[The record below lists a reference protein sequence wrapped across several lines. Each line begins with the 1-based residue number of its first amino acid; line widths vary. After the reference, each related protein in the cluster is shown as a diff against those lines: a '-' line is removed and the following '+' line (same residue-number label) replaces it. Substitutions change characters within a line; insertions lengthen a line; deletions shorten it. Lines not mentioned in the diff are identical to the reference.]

1 MADTVSQTVLF
12 PDLFDKPLVATF
24 DQQHASSDGGA
35 VLLKA
40 AERQY
45 GLIDGFAECL
55 VDDRQPGKVRHTLAD
70 LLGQRIFGIA
80 CGHPDGNDGDRL
92 VDDPI
97 HKLLRGRDPITGDAL
112 ASQPTI
118 SRFENDVG
126 SQALYAMGQ
135 ELAMSVIERHQ
146 RRRRG
151 HARRIT
157 IDLDPTDDATHGAQP
172 LTFFNKYYD
181 SWCYLPLL
189 AFLTFDD
196 ETEQYLCAAVL
207 RPGNVPATRGAVGV
221 LQRLLA
227 LLRLAFPQAR
237 FLVRLDGGF
246 ATPEIFDVLDAE
258 PGLDYVVAMAK
269 NSVLV
274 RDAEPAMAVARGQSE
289 ARGQTEHVYT
299 DVQYAAGT
307 WAQARRVVIKAEVV
321 QLAGRAPQDNPRFV
335 VTNLRQ
341 TPRFIYERIY
351 CARGDIENRIKELHD
366 GLQIGRTSCCRF
378 WANQLRVFFTAAA
391 SVLMQEL
398 RLRAA
403 GTACARAQVTWL
415 RDRLLKLG
423 PTSSPRCAASSSTC
437 RPPPRTSTRGGS
449 GTSFRSLAQL
459 VNATTGDVVRSA
471 KIDGALDDL
480 FRLQDQ
486 LSADLITGIRRCPWA
501 CIQATGVVD
510 ALQNNNR
517 VPVSHWF
524 VVLFLPLMTHVA
536 GRAR

>member
-1 MADTVSQTVLF
+1 MADAVSQTVLF

-92 VDDPI
+92 ADDPI
-97 HKLLRGRDPITGDAL
+97 HKLLLGRDPITGDAL

-126 SQALYAMGQ
+126 SQELYAMGQ
-135 ELAMSVIERHQ
+135 ELALSVIERHQ

-151 HARRIT
+151 HARRVT
-157 IDLDPTDDATHGAQP
+157 IDLDPTDDATHGAQQ

-181 SWCYLPLL
+181 SWCSLPLL

-221 LQRLLA
+221 LHRLLA

-289 ARGQTEHVYT
+289 ASGQTEHVYT

-307 WAQARRVVIKAEVV
+307 WARRAAWSSKPRSSSSPAARR
-321 QLAGRAPQDNPRFV
+321 
-335 VTNLRQ
+335 
-341 TPRFIYERIY
+341 
-351 CARGDIENRIKELHD
+351 
-366 GLQIGRTSCCRF
+366 RTTR
-378 WANQLRVFFTAAA
+378 
-391 SVLMQEL
+391 
-398 RLRAA
+398 
-403 GTACARAQVTWL
+403 
-415 RDRLLKLG
+415 
-423 PTSSPRCAASSSTC
+423 ASSSPICGRRRGSFTSGSTVPAVTSRIGSKSC
-437 RPPPRTSTRGGS
+437 TTGSRSVGPAAVASGRINCASSSPPRPM
-449 GTSFRSLAQL
+449 
-459 VNATTGDVVRSA
+459 
-471 KIDGALDDL
+471 
-480 FRLQDQ
+480 
-486 LSADLITGIRRCPWA
+486 C
-501 CIQATGVVD
+501 
-510 ALQNNNR
+510 
-517 VPVSHWF
+517 
-524 VVLFLPLMTHVA
+524 
-536 GRAR
+536 